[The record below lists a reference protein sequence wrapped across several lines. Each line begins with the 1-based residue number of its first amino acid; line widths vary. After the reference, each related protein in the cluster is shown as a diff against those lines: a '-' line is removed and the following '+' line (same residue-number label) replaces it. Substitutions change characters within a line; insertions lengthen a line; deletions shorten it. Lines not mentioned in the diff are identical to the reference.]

1 MPFHGRAIKLAHVEE
16 ALEGLGRQCANQ
28 TDPQPTAI
36 RTELE
41 SKPQRTDAVTEARSR
56 NQQKEGWS
64 STHDELGCSRTQRHL
79 REHRTSSKSS
89 VLLRRTFPQWTN
101 P

>member
-1 MPFHGRAIKLAHVEE
+1 MPFHGWAIKLAHVEE

-41 SKPQRTDAVTEARSR
+41 SKPQRTDACKSPGHVPGTNRKRDGPA
-56 NQQKEGWS
+56 
-64 STHDELGCSRTQRHL
+64 HM
-79 REHRTSSKSS
+79 TS
-89 VLLRRTFPQWTN
+89 
-101 P
+101 